1 MLKLC
6 RINIERSEEIFKKIE
21 AYVQEVVENLNPYLV
36 ILFGS
41 FATNNIN
48 EGSDVDIMVVADFQE
63 DFLDRIT
70 KLMDINKFGIP
81 VEPVGYTL
89 EEFREMKRRKN
100 AFILEVTE
108 RGKVMYSRLS
118 S

>member
-36 ILFGS
+36 MLFGS

-48 EGSDVDIMVVADFQE
+48 EGSDVDILVVADFHE
-63 DFLDRIT
+63 GFLDRIT

-89 EEFREMKRRKN
+89 KEFREMKRRKN